1 MFEKSTVI
9 VVGAGASKE
18 AGLPT
23 GQELKTHI
31 VNLLD
36 IRFDWREQKSG
47 DPTICEALRLHVKQT
62 EPASND
68 INPHLRAAHH
78 ICDAMP
84 QAISI
89 DNFIDAHS
97 EDKKIELC
105 GKLAIVRSI
114 LHAEKQ
120 SRLYFDRT
128 AANRSQPDFKGLE
141 GTWYNLFFQ
150 LLTENCRKQDLLER
164 AKSVAL
170 IVFNYDRC
178 IEHFLYHALQNYYKI
193 PPQEAGNIAS
203 AIKIYHPY
211 GKVGAL
217 PWQEVSGAV
226 DFGADPSARQL
237 LDLATQIKTFTEGTD
252 PASSE
257 IVSIRRNMLDS
268 SIVVFLG
275 FAFHRL
281 NMQLIRPDTNG
292 KSKSEPKSFFATAR
306 GISSSYC
313 KHLEGELGDFFVG
326 ASNSANVRNDLTCF
340 GLFQEY
346 WRSLSFS

>member
-23 GQELKTHI
+23 GQELKTKI
-31 VNLLD
+31 VDLLN

-47 DPTICEALRLHVKQT
+47 DVRICEALRLYVKKA

-68 INPHLRAAHH
+68 INPHLHAARH

-89 DNFIDAHS
+89 DNFIDAHN

-120 SRLYFDRT
+120 SLLYFDRERM
-128 AANRSQPDFKGLE
+128 NRSQPDFRRLE
-141 GTWYNLFFQ
+141 DSWYNPFFQ

-164 AKSVAL
+164 VKRVVL
-170 IVFNYDRC
+170 VIFNYDRC

-193 PPQEAGNIAS
+193 SPQEAGAIVS
-203 AIKIYHPY
+203 AIEIYHPY

-217 PWQEVSGAV
+217 PWQEAGESV
-226 DFGADPSARQL
+226 DFGADPTGAKL
-237 LDLATQIKTFTEGTD
+237 LELAAQIKTFTEGTD

-257 IVSIRRNMLDS
+257 IVSIRSNMLNS
-268 SIVVFLG
+268 NIVVFLG
-275 FAFHRL
+275 FAFHKL
-281 NMQLIRPDTNG
+281 NMRLIRPDSNG
-292 KSKSEPKSFFATAR
+292 ETEPKSFFATAR
-306 GISSSYC
+306 GISNPDC
-313 KHLEGELGDFFVG
+313 RQLEDELGDFFGG
-326 ASNSANVRNDLTCF
+326 ASRSANIRNDLTCS

>member
-23 GQELKTHI
+23 GQELKTQI

-36 IRFDWREQKSG
+36 IKFDWREQKSG
-47 DPTICEALRLHVKQT
+47 DVTICEALRLHVKKT
-62 EPASND
+62 EPDLND
-68 INPHLRAAHH
+68 INPHLRAARH

-114 LHAEKQ
+114 LYAEKQ
-120 SRLYFDRT
+120 SLLYFDSVT
-128 AANRSQPDFKGLE
+128 MNRSQPDFKKLE

-164 AKSVAL
+164 AKRVVL

-178 IEHFLYHALQNYYKI
+178 IEHFIYHALQNYYKI
-193 PPQEAGNIAS
+193 SPQEAGNIAS

-217 PWQEVSGAV
+217 PWQGAGGAV
-226 DFGADPSARQL
+226 EFGTDPSAAQL
-237 LDLATQIKTFTEGTD
+237 LDFSTQIKTFTEGTD

-281 NMQLIRPDTNG
+281 NMRLIRPDSNG
-292 KSKSEPKSFFATAR
+292 KSESKSFFATAR
-306 GISSSYC
+306 GISSSDC
-313 KHLEGELGDFFVG
+313 KQLESELGDFFVG
-326 ASNSANVRNDLTCF
+326 ESSSANVRNDLTCF